1 MKKYRI
7 YTGQSSITTIS
18 YKKLFIFLCFKLKV
32 YNGIDLLALEGP
44 TKEPTRYATR
54 VAGILFSHEELL
66 TRMIPPLSERTKKV
80 EFNPEKVSML
90 KSKKSLTVNYY

>member
-1 MKKYRI
+1 MQISEVSQLKVKKYI
-7 YTGQSSITTIS
+7 YI
-18 YKKLFIFLCFKLKV
+18 YLFILK
-32 YNGIDLLALEGP
+32 GP

-66 TRMIPPLSERTKKV
+66 TGMIPPLSERTKNV

-90 KSKKSLTVNYY
+90 KSKRSMTVSY